1 MTPRSRLVLFV
12 PAAAGMAALL
22 VWGLVGLPDFG
33 HYLGPYGLILNETAV
48 GARHVTNVPTATNFD
63 YRALDT
69 LGEEFILFSGALGLA
84 VILRSRR
91 ESEERPPEEPQD
103 HHRSTSDLVRLA
115 GLVLIGPLL
124 VLGFYIVAH
133 GHLTPGGGFQG
144 GVILASGFLLT
155 YAAAT
160 HATMRKVR
168 PWVLIEV
175 TGSVGAA
182 GYAAIGL
189 AGLIGGSALFFN
201 VLPLGPVGQIFSG
214 GTIPL
219 ANLAVSL
226 EVSAAFVILM
236 SELLDQALVV
246 RKVS

>member
-1 MTPRSRLVLFV
+1 MSRRTRLAFFL
-12 PAAAGMAALL
+12 PAVAGLTALL

-33 HYLGPYGLILNETAV
+33 HYKGPYGLVLNEVTV
-48 GARHVTNVPTATNFD
+48 GSRHVKNVPTAVNFD

-91 ESEERPPEEPQD
+91 EEERRPREQPDRE
-103 HHRSTSDLVRLA
+103 HRSTSDLLHLA
-115 GLVLIGPLL
+115 GLLLIGPLL
-124 VLGFYIVAH
+124 VLGFYIVLH
-133 GHLTPGGGFQG
+133 GHLSPGGGFQG
-144 GVILASGFLLT
+144 GVILAGGLLLT
-155 YAAAT
+155 YVAAT

-168 PWVLIEV
+168 PWLLIEV
-175 TGSVGAA
+175 TASFGAG
-182 GYAAIGL
+182 GYAVIGL
-189 AGLIGGSALFFN
+189 AGLIGGSAFFAN
-201 VLPLGPVGQIFSG
+201 LLPLGPVGEIYSG

-226 EVSAAFVILM
+226 EVSAAFVILI

-246 RKVS
+246 RGES